1 MGYIYVITNNKN
13 NKLYIGQTTRTPMWR
28 YVDHM
33 RYSKPISESDTFH
46 RDIKR
51 FGRDNFMVFTLMS
64 EVPNDKLDFWER
76 YYILKYNTCKYG
88 YNNTL
93 GGGGILGYNHTEDT
107 ERRIRS
113 SVNSPQYKESVY
125 TPERNHKISV
135 ALTGREFSK
144 EHKDKISAIAKT
156 RYGDKNPFFGK
167 HRSEETIHKIMQKSK
182 PIFAIDAETGER
194 LDFDGI
200 YEAIGF
206 LQKDKGVAIKRE
218 SIYLGIYRNMN
229 KNHVWRGYTWFWKLN

>member
-13 NKLYIGQTTRTPMWR
+13 NKLYIGKTTRTPMHR
-28 YVDHM
+28 YIDHM

-46 RDIKR
+46 RDIKE
-51 FGRDNFMVFTLMS
+51 FGRDSFMVFTLMS

-76 YYILKYNTCKYG
+76 HFISKYNTCKYG

-93 GGGGILGYNHTEDT
+93 GGGGILGYNHTENT
-107 ERRIRS
+107 KRRIS
-113 SVNSPQYKESVY
+113 NSVNSPQYKEKVY

-167 HRSEETIHKIMQKSK
+167 HHSEETVHKIMQKSK
-182 PIFAIDAETGER
+182 PIFAIDVESGER

-200 YEAIGF
+200 HEAIIF
-206 LQKDKGVAIKRE
+206 LQEDKGVAIKRE

-229 KNHVWRGYTWFWKLN
+229 KNHAWRGYTWFWKLD